1 MRKNVFFSLLITA
14 ALGSCVSM
22 QKYKLLEQAKNEC
35 ETKASIAKEEYEA
48 TITSLKDRIELLETR
63 RNGLEKEGRDLRDS
77 LIKVSAELKESR
89 ALYQNIVGGLKAE
102 NQDLVKQLEEK
113 NESLHNKEIELN
125 QALARVEEDRQKLN
139 TLIDELNSTAQRV
152 RTLERELSMKDS
164 AVRALKDAVAGALI
178 GFDGLDIQVENRNG
192 KVYVSLAEKLLFKS
206 GSITVDPKGKEA
218 LVKLAQALESK
229 TDVMINVEGHTD
241 DRPMNSD
248 KIKDNWDLS
257 VLRATS
263 IVRILT
269 EDGKLDPFRIQASGK
284 GPFSPVADNGTAE
297 GRAKNRRTEII
308 LTPKLDKILE
318 IINN

>member
-1 MRKNVFFSLLITA
+1 MRLSVLFTLVAVGTLA
-14 ALGSCVSM
+14 SCVSM
-22 QKYKLLEQAKNEC
+22 QKYKAMEQAKKDC
-35 ETKASIAKEEYEA
+35 ETQASRAKEEYEA
-48 TITSLKDRIELLETR
+48 TIVQLKDRIATLENR
-63 RNGLEKEGRDLRDS
+63 RNLLEKEGRDLRDS
-77 LIKVSAELKESR
+77 LVKVRAELKESQD
-89 ALYQNIVGGLKAE
+89 LYNNIVGGLQAE
-102 NQDLVKQLEEK
+102 RQDLVKQLEEK
-113 NESLHNKEIELN
+113 NQNLQKKELELN

-139 TLIDELNSTAQRV
+139 ALIAELNATTQRV
-152 RTLERELSMKDS
+152 RSLERELRVKDS
-164 AVRALKDAVAGALI
+164 AVRALKDAVANALT

-206 GSITVDPKGKEA
+206 GSISVDPKGKDA
-218 LVKLAQALESK
+218 LVKLAGALQTR

-241 DRPMNSD
+241 DKPINSE

-269 EDGKLDPFRIQASGK
+269 DDGGLDPLRIQASGK
-284 GPFSPVADNGTAE
+284 GQYSPVADNKTAE